1 MQLLRMESS
10 GLGRPPFTH
19 WSQASRPSC
28 ILTCGKD
35 PSSPNLSIPNAG
47 DVKDRKGNLGFALR
61 APGVVSEAGK
71 YFVAGIHYLHH
82 FNAEMTHV
90 LRKLLGLPHYGL
102 RPRAILLATEVHS
115 GGRCHSISGSQ
126 KSRAITATSPC
137 SFHVFQ
143 SRSSNSTFASDMF

>member
-1 MQLLRMESS
+1 MESS

-35 PSSPNLSIPNAG
+35 PNSLNPSIPNAG

-71 YFVAGIHYLHH
+71 YFVAGVHYLHH

-90 LRKLLGLPHYGL
+90 LRM
-102 RPRAILLATEVHS
+102 
-115 GGRCHSISGSQ
+115 
-126 KSRAITATSPC
+126 KSWAITATSPC

-143 SRSSNSTFASDMF
+143 SRSSNSTFACDMS

>member
-35 PSSPNLSIPNAG
+35 PNSLNPSIPNAG

-71 YFVAGIHYLHH
+71 YFVAGVHYLHH

-90 LRKLLGLPHYGL
+90 LRKLLGLPHDGL
-102 RPRAILLATEVHS
+102 PPTGNPACHRGPLGWQVPLDIWVPEIAGDHGNFPLLV
-115 GGRCHSISGSQ
+115 
-126 KSRAITATSPC
+126 PC
-137 SFHVFQ
+137 FPEPE
-143 SRSSNSTFASDMF
+143 

>member
-1 MQLLRMESS
+1 MESS

-35 PSSPNLSIPNAG
+35 PNSLNPSIPNAG

-71 YFVAGIHYLHH
+71 YFVAGVHYLHH

-90 LRKLLGLPHYGL
+90 LRKLLGLPHDGL
-102 RPRAILLATEVHS
+102 RPRAILLATEVTRS
-115 GGRCHSISGSQ
+115 KFPTAALATLELNGT
-126 KSRAITATSPC
+126 SRELAPGAPSW
-137 SFHVFQ
+137 F
-143 SRSSNSTFASDMF
+143 RS